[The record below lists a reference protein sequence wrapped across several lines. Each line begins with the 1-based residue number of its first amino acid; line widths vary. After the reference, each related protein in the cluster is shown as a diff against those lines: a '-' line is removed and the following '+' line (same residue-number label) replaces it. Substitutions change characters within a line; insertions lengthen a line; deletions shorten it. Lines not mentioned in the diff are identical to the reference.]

1 MARPQ
6 KTATLT
12 AEQIE
17 RLAAVGCTDD
27 EIAALAGL
35 SETELKRSFGP
46 LLKTGRSDLRRNL
59 RTAQVRKALGH
70 YQERETDDGEIEVYT
85 TPPDNTML
93 IWLGKQYLGQRDKAD
108 LDVDVTKLSDDE
120 LRALAKSKS
129 RG

>member
-12 AEQIE
+12 EDQIE
-17 RLAAVGCTDD
+17 RLASVGCTDD

-35 SETELKRSFGP
+35 SETEIKRSFGP
-46 LLKTGRSDLRRNL
+46 LLKSGRANLRDRL

-70 YQERETDDGEIEVYT
+70 HYEKEDDDGNIEVYT

-93 IWLGKQYLGQRDKAD
+93 IWLGKQYLGQRDKTENTTI
-108 LDVDVTKLSDDE
+108 DVSKLTDDE
-120 LRALAKSKS
+120 LRALLKS
-129 RG
+129 